1 MHPEDFI
8 PNPGKNDGEEGQ
20 RNYYTAMRAVQLD
33 AAGPD
38 FFWKN
43 ALKLKNLE
51 SHTSF
56 FFFFFCHVR

>member
-1 MHPEDFI
+1 LHPEDFI

-51 SHTSF
+51 SHTW
-56 FFFFFCHVR
+56 